1 MIVLTGASASGKTEV
16 AKLLNLKYNIKKVVT
31 HTTRQIRLGE
41 KDGVDYH
48 FVSKQEFQ
56 AMIKENKF
64 VEWMIYNDNYYGT
77 SKDEIA
83 DDKAVIVDPNGV
95 QVFQNLK
102 SKSIIVFRLL
112 ASDTTRFNRMLV
124 RGDTL
129 EIIKKR
135 IESDKTCFSDEKYNN
150 IQYTI
155 DTDKYTIEEVTDKI
169 FEIYTKSIH
178 QRA

>member
-31 HTTRQIRLGE
+31 HTTRNVRLGE

-48 FVSKQEFQ
+48 FVSKQKFQ
-56 AMIKENKF
+56 SMIKENKF

-95 QVFQNLK
+95 QVFQNLN

-169 FEIYTKSIH
+169 FEIYTKKIH
-178 QRA
+178 QSA